1 MRRIYLLLVLVAVL
15 AFSTPALGADKTV
28 TARLHEEN
36 NSGLQGGATL
46 KDNGDGTT
54 TVMIRL
60 QGDKQGSSHPAHLH
74 EGVCTGT
81 IPTVRYPLNNV
92 VNGRST
98 TQVEA
103 SLEELMG
110 ESLYINIHPSKDKL
124 QPVLV
129 CGGISEPGNMP
140 DTGGGKL
147 SSSGASL
154 WLALAL
160 ALAVLAAASVPLSW
174 WRR

>member
-1 MRRIYLLLVLVAVL
+1 MVRSLYLLLVLATAL
-15 AFSTPALGADKTV
+15 ALSTPALAADKTV

-36 NSGLQGGATL
+36 NSGLEGTATL
-46 KDNGDGTT
+46 KDNGDGST

-60 QGDKQGSSHPAHLH
+60 QGDKRGSSHPAHLH

-81 IPTVRYPLNNV
+81 VPTVRYPLNNV

-98 TQVEA
+98 TRVEA
-103 SLEELMG
+103 SLEDLMG

-129 CGGISEPGNMP
+129 CGGISEPGNLP
-140 DTGGGKL
+140 DTGGGAL
-147 SSSGASL
+147 SGSGVSL
-154 WLALAL
+154 WLAL
-160 ALAVLAAASVPLSW
+160 ALAVLAAGAIPLSRM
-174 WRR
+174 RR